1 MIFKKK
7 FLLLALF
14 IIIIFQTLI
23 YTNNNQK
30 TSFRFFKW
38 TVPEVTIGKLISI
51 SFVSGLFISSFL
63 NITLSTSLKKNNL
76 ENTEENY
83 EPPNIKEFNNSNM
96 EIPPQRDIRDAQPTI
111 SVNYRVVKNTEES
124 NFKSNQNFSNYSDI
138 SPEICSA
145 WIGNLY
151 NQNNNPKSIQRHLS
165 SAKGFFRFLKKNN
178 LVDSSPFELITAPK
192 SPNTLPEVLSPE
204 NVEQLLNF
212 KPTNLIEIRDLAI
225 VELMYSSGL
234 RVSET
239 VNINLSDF
247 EDNMTFLRVLGKG
260 SKTRLVP
267 LGRFAINAIKNWL
280 DERKKIATKT
290 EALFLNSK
298 GTRLSVRSVQIRL
311 KKMAVKQGLPPIHP
325 HMLRHSFAT
334 HMLESSGD
342 LRTIQELLGHSS
354 LSTTQIYTKLDY
366 QHLAKI
372 YDQAHPRAK
381 K

>member
-1 MIFKKK
+1 MNNNV
-7 FLLLALF
+7 F
-14 IIIIFQTLI
+14 IINDIKEYI
-23 YTNNNQK
+23 
-30 TSFRFFKW
+30 
-38 TVPEVTIGKLISI
+38 V
-51 SFVSGLFISSFL
+51 FISQVKNLSENTSKSYERDLKKLHLFLSDL
-63 NITLSTSLKKNNL
+63 NISEYS
-76 ENTEENY
+76 
-83 EPPNIKEFNNSNM
+83 
-96 EIPPQRDIRDAQPTI
+96 QI
-111 SVNYRVVKNTEES
+111 SAET
-124 NFKSNQNFSNYSDI
+124 
-138 SPEICSA
+138 CSA
-145 WIGNLY
+145 WVGSLY
-151 NQNNNPKSIQRHLS
+151 SQNNNPKSIQRHLS

-178 LVDSSPFELITAPK
+178 LIESSPFELISAPK
-192 SPNTLPEVLSPE
+192 SSSVLPEVLSPE
-204 NVEQLLNF
+204 DVEQLLNF
-212 KPTNLIEIRDLAI
+212 KPTNMIEIRDMAI

-239 VNINLSDF
+239 ANINISDF
-247 EDNMTFLRVLGKG
+247 EENKTFLRVLGKG

-267 LGRFAINAIKNWL
+267 MGRFAINAINNWL
-280 DERKKIATKT
+280 IEREKILNNTD
-290 EALFLNSK
+290 ALFLNSK
-298 GTRLSVRSVQIRL
+298 GTRLTVRSIQLRL